1 MRIFEET
8 YSVKQYLGILLSAVY
23 ALIIRLLGGWDI
35 IEINSISFL
44 IIAPMALGFIPFYF
58 SGKGYRR
65 SWWKAVLFPLISVLV
80 FLIIAVI
87 TRLEDLVCFI
97 IIGAP
102 YIAFS
107 IMVSMGLYFLT
118 KEKKE
123 DIKKNAWSVLSIPL
137 LLGMVEKQL
146 PKYTTEHQ
154 ISNEIII
161 NQPDSVVWKN
171 LFAVPDLRKANT
183 PGTLNSLGVPQ
194 PTHSIYDPKTN
205 TRLGYFENGI
215 VLHESVIESKKNRK
229 LSFAIDIDKSVLE
242 VSPTVDHVLKNKS
255 LEFKYIGYELKRLDN
270 GKTSLKLTTSYC
282 IHSNIPFYGEMWS
295 TTIVN
300 DFERNLLRSLKKVL
314 ETENT

>member
-1 MRIFEET
+1 M
-8 YSVKQYLGILLSAVY
+8 KQYLGILLSAIY
-23 ALIIRLLGGWDI
+23 ALIIRLLGGWEL
-35 IEINSISFL
+35 IEINSVSFL

-80 FLIIAVI
+80 FLIISVI
-87 TRLEDLVCFI
+87 TKLEDLVCLI

-107 IMVSMGLYFLT
+107 IMVSLGLYMLT

-123 DIKKNAWSVLSIPL
+123 DIKKNTWSVLSIPL
-137 LLGMVEKQL
+137 VLGMVEKQL
-146 PKYTTEHQ
+146 PKYTTEHR

-161 NQPDSVVWKN
+161 NQPDSVVWKS

-183 PGTLNSLGVPQ
+183 PGILNSFGVPQ
-194 PTHSIYDPKTN
+194 PTHSTYDSKTN
-205 TRLGYFENGI
+205 VRLGYFENGI

-255 LEFKYIGYELKRLDN
+255 LEFKYIGYELKRLDD
-270 GKTSLKLTTSYC
+270 GRTCLKLTTSYL
-282 IHSNIPFYGEMWS
+282 IHSNIPFYGKMWS
-295 TTIVN
+295 TSIVN
-300 DFERNLLRSLKKVL
+300 DFEQSLLQSLKKVL
-314 ETENT
+314 ER